1 MAKCEIPRFDENIW
15 TIFPFPS
22 VEFWLIHRLKIL
34 KKKPMPPKLSQ
45 NLAQCIINWRISEFF
60 LVQSR
65 MWTISYDYNDEI
77 WLKRFFVYS
86 PKLYTLE
93 NFILLYFVLF
103 FLLVCLFLYKKKITL
118 LFLLKVKPSPDRK
131 IIKLLFD
138 QLITCFRH
146 CNLSCSHDT
155 VPHHTLELPDT
166 FVPWQKILPCW
177 VSGDNDVCVSK
188 NVFNNPFHYRPI
200 KLVLSCPQT
209 GNC

>member
-34 KKKPMPPKLSQ
+34 KKKPMRPKLSQ
-45 NLAQCIINWRISEFF
+45 NLAQCIINWRISDIF

-77 WLKRFFVYS
+77 WLKRFFVYF

-93 NFILLYFVLF
+93 NFSLLYFVLF
-103 FLLVCLFLYKKKITL
+103 FCLFVCLFLYEKKITL

-131 IIKLLFD
+131 IIKPLLCSIRSVDNLFPPL
-138 QLITCFRH
+138 QPLLLPWYGSTSYTRVARH
-146 CNLSCSHDT
+146 LR
-155 VPHHTLELPDT
+155 TLT
-166 FVPWQKILPCW
+166 
-177 VSGDNDVCVSK
+177 K
-188 NVFNNPFHYRPI
+188 NTT
-200 KLVLSCPQT
+200 VLSKRR
-209 GNC
+209 